1 MLRKCHRL
9 MVMVKAKKLELG
21 TLVNVHT
28 ISLDFF
34 FFYKSQNS
42 FFCAKNVTDINHLLE
57 DGQTANF
64 GFK

>member
-1 MLRKCHRL
+1 MAI
-9 MVMVKAKKLELG
+9 VKAKNSELE

-42 FFCAKNVTDINHLLE
+42 FFSAKNVTDINRLLE
-57 DGQTANF
+57 DGQTAIF